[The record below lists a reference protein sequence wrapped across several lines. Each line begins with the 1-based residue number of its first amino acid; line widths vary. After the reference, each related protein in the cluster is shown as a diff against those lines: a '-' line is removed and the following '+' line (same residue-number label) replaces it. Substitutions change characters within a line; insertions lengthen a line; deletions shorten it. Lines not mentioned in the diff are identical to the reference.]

1 MKKKSV
7 NKNRAISVL
16 VCAMLFMSV
25 VGLLISPMQAE
36 NIADDPADRDDF
48 VQLLSTTSD
57 TGAAGDHID
66 CYVGQQ
72 DVRFGLEVGS
82 LLYGVGGDEK
92 NVTRVHVEVDRNNA
106 LTEITWINQHEM
118 PGAEGADMSAPAG
131 NETFIFG
138 VDSDV
143 WYDAEPF
150 EFNVDADAE
159 PGEYRM
165 DVRISYRYVDETNT
179 GENAFLDT
187 YIDFEIANNADVA
200 DVDATD
206 SDNLWAGELFQEFSV
221 NVAND
226 GGELLDDA
234 SLTLSGLPTGVTL
247 RDSTAR
253 IPDGIAVGDNED
265 FFYRVDVEWDVA
277 PGIYPID
284 YTLEATRDGVDV
296 TEIGEID
303 LVVDF
308 TPKIQASI
316 TEEIIIEQGTIT
328 ETIEVTFE
336 NVGNVPLNEVYIGLV
351 PGGDYFP
358 VAVDHYEYGDE
369 VYPMHQYVGDMGIG
383 GDTTLEFG
391 TGFHRFIQE
400 GTHMLQFRWDAWYY
414 DDGATGEATRYYHV
428 GVDWIDDN
436 PDYGLLY
443 DVVEDNHMYDEPA
456 GDDEIF
462 SPWIA
467 PHIFMD
473 VVDEVIDM
481 EGFVDD
487 SVELLGDITYIELEV
502 TLQNFELVPFRDLEV
517 ILNVGEGTPFLNPV
531 DRTLDTVAMHRGD
544 SADSIGAYNLLTG
557 NPGEADIVFYV
568 SVNSEYVT
576 DTLHGLNHAYLGS
589 MVITSMINENTLE
602 EVTDQTIPLSGEVR
616 GFGPRV
622 VVEGEFSDNRVIAG
636 EVFDLNYTI
645 ANHGDDIARDTW
657 ITMQPNLYN
666 NEDWR
671 IHNGFIRAIASDA
684 EMEVTFGEDFEG
696 RMTNKS
702 TRYTEVTL
710 ETLSIDSA
718 KEIVDLHMYV
728 EGALSSPQPYVWVL
742 YVGEI
747 APGDE
752 VTVTF
757 EMVSDRDMQI
767 GKPYQETIF
776 IECIDTDGQEWEW
789 EYPLTIRT
797 REKGESYEPEAG
809 MFGTGADA
817 ATMMML
823 LLVIILVIVV
833 AIFVVSR
840 KGGKHKAEKVPEATE
855 PEFEPEPAPEPYEEP
870 EPFEEP
876 FEEPEEEWEVES
888 EEPPAPPEF
897 EEEVIEEPEEEEE
910 VW

>member
-7 NKNRAISVL
+7 INKKKFSVL
-16 VCAMLFMSV
+16 VCAILVMSIFAAIPAGMAWEV
-25 VGLLISPMQAE
+25 PAVNTE
-36 NIADDPADRDDF
+36 NSEDHDMVRITAVNPPAPGP
-48 VQLLSTTSD
+48 V
-57 TGAAGDHID
+57 
-66 CYVGQQ
+66 YVGQESVEFTIIIQ
-72 DVRFGLEVGS
+72 NHNGPGLTNSEIQEVKISVSDVDGPSNNAITWNVQNDDGP
-82 LLYGVGGDEK
+82 GGDGYTITAMATQETIAFDFDVADNN
-92 NVTRVHVEVDRNNA
+92 NVAVPGTYNITFEV
-106 LTEITWINQHEM
+106 
-118 PGAEGADMSAPAG
+118 
-131 NETFIFG
+131 
-138 VDSDV
+138 
-143 WYDAEPF
+143 
-150 EFNVDADAE
+150 
-159 PGEYRM
+159 
-165 DVRISYRYVDETNT
+165 SYRYHHDDDDTTAMVTRSEDEYV
-179 GENAFLDT
+179 E
-187 YIDFEIANNADVA
+187 FEIAENTDVA

-602 EVTDQTIPLSGEVR
+602 EVTDQTIPLSGELR

-645 ANHGDDIARDTW
+645 SNHGDDIARDTW

-671 IHNGFIRAIASDA
+671 IHSGFIRAMSTEYDGYV
-684 EMEVTFGEDFEG
+684 EEFYWDGEQMFWNYTDVEG
-696 RMTNKS
+696 KS
-702 TRYTEVTL
+702 TEYSEVTL

-718 KEIVDLHMYV
+718 KEIVELHMYV

-876 FEEPEEEWEVES
+876 FEEEEEWAVES
-888 EEPPAPPEF
+888 EEPEEPEF